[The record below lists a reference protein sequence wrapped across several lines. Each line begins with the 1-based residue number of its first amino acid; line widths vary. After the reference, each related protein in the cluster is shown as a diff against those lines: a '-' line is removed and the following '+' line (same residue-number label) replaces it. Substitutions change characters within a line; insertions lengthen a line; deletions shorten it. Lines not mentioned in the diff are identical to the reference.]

1 MDKEEIRLYEEAHA
15 LVVKDN
21 IFLRQSRAQLSAV
34 ELKIIIYL
42 ISKIKAE
49 DTDITKVHINIKDFC
64 KLTNIE
70 PKGNNYSKVR
80 ESIKSLK
87 RKTWWIEVDDGNSDL
102 LYSWI
107 DYALI
112 RKNTGDIEIALSQ
125 YLKPYIIQLRSN
137 FTRYRLNEILNL
149 KSKHAIKIFELATSY
164 LYKGQFKISLEELK
178 DYLGIENK
186 YSDWRD
192 FRKTVLEPS
201 VKQINDNTYINID
214 YEAIKNGKKV
224 EDLVIKVNEATGYQT
239 SWLDE
244 E

>member
-1 MDKEEIRLYEEAHA
+1 MDKEKIRLYEESQQ

-21 IFLRQSRAQLSAV
+21 LFLRQSRAQLSVV

-42 ISKIKAE
+42 ISKIKAD

-70 PKGNNYSKVR
+70 PKGNNYAKVR
-80 ESIKSLK
+80 DSIKSLK
-87 RKTWWIEVDDGNSDL
+87 QKTWTMELDDGNSDL
-102 LYSWI
+102 IYSWI

-125 YLKPYIIQLRSN
+125 FLKPYLIQLHSN
-137 FTRYRLNEILNL
+137 FTRYRFKEILNL

-164 LYKGQFKISLEELK
+164 LYKGYFRITLPELRH
-178 DYLGIENK
+178 YLGIDNK
-186 YSDWRD
+186 YDDWRD
-192 FRKTVLEPS
+192 FRKSVLEPS
-201 VKQINDNTYINID
+201 IKQINDNTYIQIE

-224 EDLVIKVNEATGYQT
+224 EELEIKVNEAMGYQT

-244 E
+244 